1 MKIIEKTTLIIFSVL
16 MLFISIVI
24 CLLAFGWLDIHFVG
38 ELIQNIFQHQT
49 YVNILVG
56 ISIIFMLLSIRCI
69 FFDSSEKKQEELKN
83 GVLLQ
88 NADGKLFITK
98 QTIENLVSNIAK
110 GFESAEE
117 IQTSVEFD
125 RENHLS
131 VLVNMTVRES
141 AIIKELSTNLQTKIK
156 EAVKKSTDLE
166 VKEVNIKVK
175 NVEPVKTSNSQE

>member
-1 MKIIEKTTLIIFSVL
+1 MKIIEKTTLIIFSIL

-24 CLLAFGWLDIHFVG
+24 CLLAFGWLDINLVG
-38 ELIQNIFQHQT
+38 EMIQNIFHNQT
-49 YVNILVG
+49 YLNILIGV
-56 ISIIFMLLSIRCI
+56 SIIFILLSIRCI

-98 QTIENLVSNIAK
+98 QTIENLVSNTAK
-110 GFESAEE
+110 GFDSAEE

-125 RENHLS
+125 KENHLS

-156 EAVKKSTDLE
+156 EAVKKATDLE

-175 NVEPVKTSNSQE
+175 NVEPVKSSNSQV